1 MKVNFI
7 DLQGQYQSLKEEIDA
22 AIAEVLDSSAYIL
35 GPSVSH
41 FEQTFAEYCACREA
55 IGVNS
60 GTSAL
65 ILALK
70 ALRIGPG
77 DEVITAANTF
87 IATVAAI
94 VQTGATPVLVDA
106 DPFTRLIDIDEIE
119 KAITKKTKAIIPVH
133 LYGLMAD
140 MDRINAIADKHDLFV
155 IEDAAQAHGAR
166 LKDRPAGSYG
176 ILGCFSFYPAKNL
189 GAYGEGGAIVT
200 SNKKLAKKIRK
211 LRDHGSERKYFHDYM
226 GYNARMDGIQ
236 GAVLGVKLK
245 YLDEWNQSRND
256 IADLYREALSGMPIK
271 LPQEFK
277 HFYQVYH
284 QFVIET
290 DVRNELQQ
298 YLSRNDIGTLIHYPV
313 PIHKQKAYKKAGLKK
328 VAFPVTERFCETV
341 LSLPM
346 CPRLKAAQVEYIAVK
361 MREFFGSR

>member
-7 DLQGQYQSLKEEIDA
+7 DLQGQYQELKDEINT
-22 AIAEVLDSSAYIL
+22 AISEVLDSSAYIL
-35 GPSVSH
+35 GPAVEN
-41 FEQTFAEYCACREA
+41 FENNFAAYCACREA
-55 IGVNS
+55 IAVNS

-65 ILALK
+65 TLALS

-94 VQTGATPVLVDA
+94 IQTGAIPVLVDA
-106 DPFTRLIDIDEIE
+106 DPATRLIDIDKIE
-119 KAITKKTKAIIPVH
+119 KAITNKTKAIIPVH
-133 LYGLMAD
+133 LYGLMVD
-140 MDRINAIADKHDLFV
+140 MDRIDAIADKHDLFV
-155 IEDAAQAHGAR
+155 VEDAAQAHGAR

-176 ILGCFSFYPAKNL
+176 DLGCFSFYPAKNL

-211 LRDHGSERKYFHDYM
+211 LRDHGSERKYFHDYI

-236 GAVLGVKLK
+236 GAVLGVKLR
-245 YLDEWNQSRND
+245 YLDEWNHNRNE
-256 IADLYREALSGMPIK
+256 IAKYYREALSGLPII
-271 LPQEFK
+271 LPQEYK
-277 HFYQVYH
+277 HYFQVYH
-284 QFVIET
+284 LFVIET

-298 YLSRNDIGTLIHYPV
+298 FLSRNDIGTLIHYPV
-313 PIHKQKAYKKAGLKK
+313 PIHKQKGFAKTGLKK
-328 VAFPVTERFCETV
+328 GSFPATEKLCETV

-346 CPRLKAAQVEYIAVK
+346 CPRMNGGQVEYVAAQ